1 MKMKYL
7 IIALI
12 SIAVTS
18 CGGGF
23 ESDVK
28 KVAEKA
34 CECDELRGDEKR
46 ECKDELVDL
55 SKDVEKDIKDAKLK
69 NSEENDLKKLAKD
82 TYRDCK
88 GK

>member
-12 SIAVTS
+12 SIAVSS
-18 CGGGF
+18 CGGL
-23 ESDVK
+23 ESKVK
-28 KVAEKA
+28 KLAEKR
-34 CECDELRGDEKR
+34 CECEELKEDDEKR